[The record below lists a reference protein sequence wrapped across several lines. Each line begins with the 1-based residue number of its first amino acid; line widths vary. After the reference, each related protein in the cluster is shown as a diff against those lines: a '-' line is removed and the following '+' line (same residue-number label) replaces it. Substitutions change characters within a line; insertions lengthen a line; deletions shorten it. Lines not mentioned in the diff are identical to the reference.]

1 MHHKLIE
8 NKNAINIVIKNNVGK
23 TYSHHKKHK
32 RENLYETHSS
42 IPNAIAPTYV
52 NRFVDIPNPKIS
64 NSYELNEPRIRNEA
78 PISTSAGS
86 DSFHKIGDTTPRDV
100 YDDGNILFSPN
111 YQDYVNTSQ
120 EKQMSNNFV
129 NEEDDLKAHLRRR
142 FKNKEDDFL
151 LPPTN
156 KSGGGVSTDDETE
169 QEVKIFRKP
178 RRTPEQL
185 AVDKQH
191 QILIKREKDIEK
203 ANNKIIKLKSQVEEA
218 RKKYLK
224 YNSKP
229 GQDRRTEQA
238 KDAWLNIQ
246 ESLQVAEDRLKLLE
260 NDKK

>member
-111 YQDYVNTSQ
+111 YQDYVNALQ
-120 EKQMSNNFV
+120 KKQMPNNFV
-129 NEEDDLKAHLRRR
+129 NEEDDLKAHLRPYAI
-142 FKNKEDDFL
+142 

-178 RRTPEQL
+178 KRTPEQL

-218 RKKYLK
+218 RKKYLE
-224 YNSKP
+224 YNSKL
-229 GQDRRTEQA
+229 GQARRTEQA